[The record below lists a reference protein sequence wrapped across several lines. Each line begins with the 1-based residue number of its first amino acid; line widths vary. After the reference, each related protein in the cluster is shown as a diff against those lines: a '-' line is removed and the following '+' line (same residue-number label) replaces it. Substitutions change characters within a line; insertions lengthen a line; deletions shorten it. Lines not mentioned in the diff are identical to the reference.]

1 MTNKSMVLMLSILL
15 MACQNQAI
23 RQGPAPIIPKG
34 QPFVEK
40 DFDETIAITPPQYIF
55 PISPRLSLIPD
66 FDFDGVNDEI
76 DQCLDTPSNVKV
88 DQKGCTIDPDDDKDG
103 IKNSVDKCPNTPAN
117 SKVDDKGCPIDGD
130 DDKDGIKNSVDKCPN
145 TPANTKVDDKGC
157 PIDGDDDKDGIKN
170 SKDKCPNTATNTK
183 VDDKGCSLSTNTGG
197 NSNNWTGKPSGGNS
211 TSYSGGG
218 AAAPINVT
226 VTNNNYVNGINQSDK
241 DQDGINDDEDKCP
254 STPSNT
260 KVDVRGCPVNVVIDD
275 DLDKDGVKNAQDSCP
290 NTPLGTKVDAKGC
303 PLVLLEDVEIKLNV
317 LFATDKATIVDNAF
331 VDILK
336 VADFM
341 RQYPNVTVV
350 IEGHTDDRASI
361 AHNQKLSQR
370 RAEAVRRELI
380 RFGVDA
386 RRLLAIGYGELRPI
400 ADNTTEQGRL
410 QNRRVV
416 AVAKAQKQ

>member
-1 MTNKSMVLMLSILL
+1 MLSILL

-66 FDFDGVNDEI
+66 FDFDGVNDEV

-170 SKDKCPNTATNTK
+170 SKDKCPNTPINTK
-183 VDDKGCSLSTNTGG
+183 VDDKGCSLSANTGG
-197 NSNNWTGKPSGGNS
+197 NSNNWTGKSSGGNS
-211 TSYSGGG
+211 TNYNGGG

-254 STPSNT
+254 STPLNT

>member
-1 MTNKSMVLMLSILL
+1 MLSILL

-66 FDFDGVNDEI
+66 FDFDGVNDEV

-130 DDKDGIKNSVDKCPN
+130 DDKDGIKNSKDKCPN
-145 TPANTKVDDKGC
+145 TP
-157 PIDGDDDKDGIKN
+157 
-170 SKDKCPNTATNTK
+170 TNTK
-183 VDDKGCSLSTNTGG
+183 VDDKGCSLSANTGG
-197 NSNNWTGKPSGGNS
+197 NSNNWTGKSSGGNS

-254 STPSNT
+254 STPLNT

>member
-1 MTNKSMVLMLSILL
+1 MLSVTLI
-15 MACQNQAI
+15 ACQSNSM
-23 RQGPAPIIPKG
+23 RQKPAPIIPKG

-66 FDFDGVNDEI
+66 FDFDGVNDEV

-103 IKNSVDKCPNTPAN
+103 IKNSIDKC
-117 SKVDDKGCPIDGD
+117 S
-130 DDKDGIKNSVDKCPN
+130 N

-157 PIDGDDDKDGIKN
+157 
-170 SKDKCPNTATNTK
+170 
-183 VDDKGCSLSTNTGG
+183 SLSANTGG
-197 NSNNWTGKPSGGNS
+197 NTNNWTGKSSGGNS
-211 TSYSGGG
+211 TNYNGGG

-254 STPSNT
+254 STPLNT

>member
-1 MTNKSMVLMLSILL
+1 MLSIGLT
-15 MACQNQAI
+15 ACQNQAI
-23 RQGPAPIIPKG
+23 RQQPAPIIAKG

-40 DFDETIAITPPQYIF
+40 AFDDSIVITPPQYIF

-76 DQCLDTPSNVKV
+76 DQCLDTPSKVKV

-103 IKNSVDKCPNTPAN
+103 IRNSVDKCPNT
-117 SKVDDKGCPIDGD
+117 
-130 DDKDGIKNSVDKCPN
+130 
-145 TPANTKVDDKGC
+145 TANTKVDDKGC
-157 PIDGDDDKDGIKN
+157 PIDGDDDKDGVKN
-170 SKDKCPNTATNTK
+170 SKDKCPNTPINTK
-183 VDDKGCSLSTNTGG
+183 VDDKGCSLNAKTVAG
-197 NSNNWTGKPSGGNS
+197 NGNWTGKSGNTSHSSSGSGGA
-211 TSYSGGG
+211 T
-218 AAAPINVT
+218 PINVT
-226 VTNNNYVNGINQSDK
+226 VTNNNYVNGINQNDK

-254 STPSNT
+254 TTPANT
-260 KVDVRGCPVNVVIDD
+260 KVDTKGCPVNVVIDD
-275 DLDKDGVKNAQDSCP
+275 DLDKDGVKNTQDSCP

-303 PLVLLEDVEIKLNV
+303 PLALLEDVEIKLNV

-331 VDILK
+331 IDIIK

-341 RQYPNVTVV
+341 RQYPNVTVIV
-350 IEGHTDDRASI
+350 EGHTDDRASI

-386 RRLLAIGYGELRPI
+386 RRLLAIGYGELKPI

-416 AVAKAQKQ
+416 AVAKAQK